1 MYPSGDKAGADR
13 EKRLFFFSRFF
24 YVKILVREW
33 TVTKI
38 WTQLFG
44 ESVLMKTYFHSIQ
57 TKFSIL
63 TMAVILL
70 SAGVVGGT
78 GLLYASQATD
88 KGTARTMNSICQEEG
103 ARLDALFLRIEQ
115 SVNIVAHNALQQENL
130 EEHLQNSIKREAYL
144 AEMEPILLGA
154 AGSTRGAV
162 AVYLRFNPEI
172 APSNT
177 GLFYS
182 KSNRN
187 QEMLEQENTDFSRY
201 SEGEMKTL
209 EWYQQPVEAG
219 EPVWMAPY
227 NNGKIAERVISYV
240 MPLYQEDTLIG
251 VVGMDILFDDIVQEI
266 NAIEIYD
273 TGYAYMLDK
282 NHEMIYHPLG
292 EESCPVEHNH
302 EEWEAFV
309 GQLEEDE
316 QREYVFTYEDE
327 GQQSKMTYCNLENGM
342 RLVVTAP
349 TAETDQLKVDLEKS
363 MMVSVVLISIFCIMI
378 TIAYTQ
384 TIVKPLKELTKAA
397 KQVAE
402 GNLEVTLLN
411 QSHDEVGEL
420 STSFQQTVDCLKVYM
435 DRMNELAYR
444 DPLTGVKSKTAYDE
458 ETRKV
463 NNGLQMGFDQFGI
476 LMLDINGLK
485 LVNDQYGHEA
495 GNRYIINCCRLICS
509 VFKHSPVFR
518 IGGDEFIVLLIGDDL
533 NDIETLLKKFDERM
547 EEMDKVAES
556 PEEKVNVAAG
566 LAVFDET
573 RDHSYEDVFK
583 RADEAMYK
591 KKALMKGTR
600 I

>member
-24 YVKILVREW
+24 YGKILVREW

-115 SVNIVAHNALQQENL
+115 SVNIVAHNALQQEKL

-292 EESCPVEHNH
+292 EEICPVEHNH

-316 QREYVFTYEDE
+316 QRNYVFTYEDK

-349 TAETDQLKVDLEKS
+349 TAETDQLKEDLEKS
-363 MMVSVVLISIFCIMI
+363 MMVSVVLISIFCILI

-509 VFKHSPVFR
+509 VFKRSPVFR
-518 IGGDEFIVLLIGDDL
+518 IGGDEFIVLLVGDDL
-533 NDIETLLKKFDERM
+533 NDIETLLEKFDERM
-547 EEMDKVAES
+547 EEMDRVAES

>member
-1 MYPSGDKAGADR
+1 M
-13 EKRLFFFSRFF
+13 
-24 YVKILVREW
+24 
-33 TVTKI
+33 
-38 WTQLFG
+38 
-44 ESVLMKTYFHSIQ
+44 LMKTYFHSIQ